1 MPSNWTVFAALC
13 CIIGG
18 RGRDILQACLDAG
31 DMPQMIALAAAQDV
45 LPALAARCYEQADWA
60 AAISEQ
66 DKQSLRNALLEN
78 TRRNMHIVVQ
88 SVHMIRALND
98 AGIKPLI
105 LKGTALLLTINRE
118 RPGFRKQADID
129 FIVPPASLVA
139 AGDALLAQ
147 GYGFYLEDE
156 VFHGPTHAL
165 GDTHAAIRA
174 GAAHH
179 HLPPLMKDEQ
189 IALIELHRHFLPKR
203 FQHRNPL
210 AELFDAATEHDI
222 QGASFL
228 VPSTEHQIIHMVLGK
243 LVHDGYLARRM
254 FPIREATDYIALLDS
269 AGGVIDNECVARHC
283 GKAFSIFAQLVRELM
298 QYPAEFPGTKTG
310 IKCRIEL
317 MRMRYDSAAP
327 AKLLDGYARAAHLTC
342 AMLHNPSKLT
352 AYLRR

>member
-1 MPSNWTVFAALC
+1 MSSNWTVFVALC

-18 RGRDILQACLDAG
+18 RGRDILQACVDAG
-31 DMPQMIALAAAQDV
+31 DMPQLIAMATSQDV

-60 AAISEQ
+60 DAISEV
-66 DKQSLRNALLEN
+66 DEQSLRNALLEN

-88 SVHMIRALND
+88 SVHLIRALND
-98 AGIKPLI
+98 AGIKPLM
-105 LKGTALLLTINRE
+105 LKGTAQLLTINRE

-129 FIVPPASLVA
+129 FIVPPASLLA

-165 GDTHAAIRA
+165 GDTHAAIKA
-174 GAAHH
+174 SAAHH
-179 HLPPLMKDEQ
+179 HLPPLMKRDQ
-189 IALIELHRHFLPKR
+189 VALVELHRHFLPQR

-243 LVHDGYLARRM
+243 LVHDGYLARRT
-254 FPIREATDYIALLDS
+254 FPIREAADYIALLDS
-269 AGGVIDNECVARHC
+269 PDGVIDSERVARRC
-283 GKAFSIFAQLVRELM
+283 GKAFNIFAQLVTELM
-298 QYPAEFPGTKTG
+298 NYPAESPGPTSSVKY
-310 IKCRIEL
+310 RIEM
-317 MRMRYDSAAP
+317 MRMRYDSPAP
-327 AKLLDGYARAAHLTC
+327 AKLLDGYARAGHLTC
-342 AMLHNPSKLT
+342 AMLHNPSKLS

>member
-18 RGRDILQACLDAG
+18 RGRDMLQACVDAG
-31 DMPQMIALAAAQDV
+31 GMPPMIAMAASQDV

-66 DKQSLRNALLEN
+66 DQQSLRNALLEN
-78 TRRNMHIVVQ
+78 TRRNMAIVVQ
-88 SVHMIRALND
+88 SVHLIRTLNN
-98 AGIKPLI
+98 AGIKPLM

-129 FIVPPASLVA
+129 FIVPPASLIA

-165 GDTHAAIRA
+165 GDTHAAIKA

-179 HLPPLMKDEQ
+179 HLPPLVKDEQ
-189 IALIELHRHFLPKR
+189 NAMVELHRHFLPKR

-228 VPSTEHQIIHMVLGK
+228 VPSTEHQIIHIVLGK
-243 LVHDGYLARRM
+243 LVHDGYLARRT
-254 FPIREATDYIALLDS
+254 FPIREAADYIELLHS
-269 AGGVIDNECVARHC
+269 AGGVIDSERVARHC
-283 GKAFSIFAQLVRELM
+283 GRAFSIFAQLVMELM
-298 QYPAEFPGTKTG
+298 KYPAESPGPASGTQY
-310 IKCRIEL
+310 RIEL
-317 MRMRYDSAAP
+317 MRMRYDSPAL